1 MIPAYGGGEHYTSL
15 WTTESWTI
23 HLPGL
28 SFDEDMLLNH
38 LLRQLHARTPRNILR
53 ESYYDGRRAVQQV
66 GTIIPPQYYN
76 LGLTLGWSAKAVD
89 ALAQRTNLDRFVWT
103 DGDLNSLGFRDV
115 WEQNYFGAESNAAF
129 VASLIHGVA
138 FLINTNGTS
147 DEPDSLIHIKDGLSA
162 TGDYNPRTRR
172 MDNLLSITGWC
183 PESKAPTEL
192 ALYLDGETIT
202 AVRDGGEWFVDRVQH
217 PYGVPVEALVYR
229 PQVRRPFGT
238 SRISRPVMAIHDQ
251 AIRTLIRMEGHAD
264 VFSYPELWM
273 LGADEGVFRNAD
285 GSVKP
290 SWQVMLGRIKG
301 VPDDPDADPQLARAD
316 IKQFQAHSPQP
327 HIDLFQQH
335 ANNFSGQTSIP
346 VTELGVQARTNTTT
360 ADGTDA
366 ADRALVRTAEDA
378 MSNWAPALRRAM
390 TRALAIQNGL
400 TAVPAEWQ
408 TIDTKW
414 RNPEYLSQSAV
425 ADAGMKKLAAV
436 PWLAETEVG
445 LELLG
450 LDDQQIA
457 RAMSEKRRAVG
468 TATVMRSALDALK
481 QQQALPAAPDVAAAV
496 TEPTA
501 NVPSN

>member
-1 MIPAYGGGEHYTSL
+1 MIPAYGGGEGYTSQ
-15 WTTESWTI
+15 WTSSPWAI
-23 HLPGL
+23 HLPDL
-28 SFDEDMLLNH
+28 SYDEDLLLNH
-38 LLRQLHARTPRNILR
+38 LLQQLHDRTPRNLLR

-66 GTIIPPQYYN
+66 GSVIPPQYFQ

-89 ALAQRTNLDRFVWT
+89 ALAQRTNLDRFVWP
-103 DGDLNSLGFRDV
+103 DGDLNSLGFTDV
-115 WEQNYFGAESNAAF
+115 WEANYFRAESNAAF
-129 VASLIHGVA
+129 TASLIHGVS
-138 FLINTNGTS
+138 FLINTQGYA
-147 DEPDSLIHIKDGLSA
+147 DEPDSLIHVKDGLSA
-162 TGDYNPRTRR
+162 TGDFNPRTRR
-172 MDNLLSITGWC
+172 MDNLLSITGWDV
-183 PESKAPTEL
+183 ESQSPNAL

-202 AVRDGGEWFVDRVQH
+202 AVLEDGAWFVDRVYH
-217 PYGVPVEALVYR
+217 RYGVPVEALVYR

-264 VFSYPELWM
+264 VFSYPEMWM
-273 LGADEGVFRNAD
+273 LGADEKIFRNAD
-285 GSVKP
+285 GSIKP

-301 VPDDPDADPQLARAD
+301 IPDDNDADPALARAD

-378 MSNWAPALRRAM
+378 MANWAPALRRAM

-400 TAVPAEWQ
+400 TAIPREWQ
-408 TIDTKW
+408 TIDAKW

-436 PWLAETEVG
+436 PWLADTEVG

-450 LDDQQIA
+450 LDEQQIV
-457 RAMSEKRRAVG
+457 RAMSEKRRTQG
-468 TATVMRSALDALK
+468 SATVARAALDALT
-481 QQQALPAAPDVAAAV
+481 QQQALTPPQVND
-496 TEPTA
+496 
-501 NVPSN
+501 NPSN

>member
-1 MIPAYGGGEHYTSL
+1 MIPAYGGGEGYTSSIVGDH
-15 WTTESWTI
+15 WVI

-28 SFDEDMLLNH
+28 TDDEDRLLNH
-38 LLRQLHARTPRNILR
+38 LLGQLHARTPRNLLR
-53 ESYYDGRRAVQQV
+53 ASYYDGRRAVKQV
-66 GTIIPPQYYN
+66 GTVIPPMYYN

-89 ALAQRTNLDRFVWT
+89 ALAQRTNLDRFVWPG
-103 DGDLNSLGFRDV
+103 GDLDSLGFSEV
-115 WEQNYFGAESNAAF
+115 WESNYLGAESNSAF
-129 VASLIHGVA
+129 VASLIHGVS
-138 FLINTNGTS
+138 FLVNTEGGD
-147 DEPDSLIHIKDGLSA
+147 DEPQSLIHVKDALSA

-172 MDNLLSITGWC
+172 MDNLLSITGWD
-183 PESKAPTEL
+183 ADALYPTAL
-192 ALYLDGETIT
+192 SLYLDGETIS
-202 AVRDGGEWFVDRVQH
+202 AVRDGGAWYVDRVTH
-217 PYGVPVEALVYR
+217 DYGVPVEAVVYR
-229 PQVRRPFGT
+229 PQVRKPFGT

-251 AIRTLIRMEGHAD
+251 AIRTLVRMEGHAD

-273 LGADEGVFRNAD
+273 LGADEKIFRNAD

-301 VPDDPDADPQLARAD
+301 VPDDDDADPQLARAD
-316 IKQFQAHSPQP
+316 IKQFQASSPQP

-335 ANNFSGQTSIP
+335 AVNFAGETSIP

-366 ADRALVRTAEDA
+366 ADRALVRTAIDA
-378 MSNWAPALRRAM
+378 TSNWTPALKRSM
-390 TRALAIQNGL
+390 VRALAIQNDL
-400 TAVPAEWQ
+400 TVAPAEWR
-408 TIDTKW
+408 TIDAKW
-414 RNPEYLSQSAV
+414 RSPEYLTLSAQ

-457 RAMSEKRRAVG
+457 RAMSEKRRSVG

-481 QQQALPAAPDVAAAV
+481 SQQAQLTNPAAIPAEPDAVAG
-496 TEPTA
+496 
-501 NVPSN
+501 N